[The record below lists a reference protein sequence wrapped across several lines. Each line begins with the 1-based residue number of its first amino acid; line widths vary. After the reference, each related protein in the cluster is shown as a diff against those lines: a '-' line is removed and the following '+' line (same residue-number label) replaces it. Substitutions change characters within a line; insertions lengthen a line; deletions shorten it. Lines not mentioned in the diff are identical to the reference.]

1 MKITLP
7 LIDFGGNEMK
17 SYIVKRTLSAIPLL
31 LLISFLCFVFI
42 NLIPSDP
49 AEVALR
55 VRQTPVITQEAIEQ
69 VREEMGLNDPYL
81 VRYFRW
87 VADCLRL
94 DFGVSY
100 TNPSRTVLGEITRC
114 LPATF
119 TLSMASL
126 VFVIVLSLP
135 IGFLCAVYKDSLFDR
150 VVRGIVFMTTAM
162 PAYWIGLL
170 LIWLVSIKWDLLPTS
185 GSGSIKHLILPAF
198 TVSLTYISTYIR
210 LIRNNMLENM
220 KEDYVLYANA
230 RGLKQRTIL
239 VKHILKNSLHTCIVA
254 IGMSV
259 PQLMAGTIVVEN
271 VFAWPGLGKLC
282 IASIFN
288 RDYPVIQT
296 YVLLIGTLFVV
307 FNLLF
312 DIIQCI
318 ADPRLRREVS

>member
-1 MKITLP
+1 MIL
-7 LIDFGGNEMK
+7 
-17 SYIVKRTLSAIPLL
+17 
-31 LLISFLCFVFI
+31 
-42 NLIPSDP
+42 
-49 AEVALR
+49 
-55 VRQTPVITQEAIEQ
+55 
-69 VREEMGLNDPYL
+69 
-81 VRYFRW
+81 
-87 VADCLRL
+87 
-94 DFGVSY
+94 
-100 TNPSRTVLGEITRC
+100 
-114 LPATF
+114 
-119 TLSMASL
+119 
-126 VFVIVLSLP
+126 LSLP
-135 IGFLCAVYKDSLFDR
+135 IGFFCAVYKNSWFDR

-170 LIWLVSIKWDLLPTS
+170 LIWFISIKLDLLPTS
-185 GSGSIKHLILPAF
+185 GNGGWKHLILPSF

-220 KEDYVLYANA
+220 KEDYVLYANV
-230 RGLKQRTIL
+230 RGLRRRSIL
-239 VKHILKNSLHTCIVA
+239 VRHILKNSLHTCIVA
-254 IGMSV
+254 IGMSI

-282 IASIFN
+282 INSIFN

>member
-1 MKITLP
+1 
-7 LIDFGGNEMK
+7 MK
-17 SYIVKRTLSAIPLL
+17 SYIVKRILSAIPLL
-31 LLISFLCFVFI
+31 LLISFMCFVFI
-42 NLIPSDP
+42 NMIPSDP

-55 VRQTPVITQEAIEQ
+55 VRQTPVITEEAINQ
-69 VREEMGLNDPYL
+69 VREELGLNDPYL

-87 VADCLRL
+87 VMDCLRL

-100 TNPSRTVLGEITRC
+100 TNPSRTVLGEINRC
-114 LPATF
+114 FPATF
-119 TLSMASL
+119 VLSMASL
-126 VFVIVLSLP
+126 VFVIGLSLP
-135 IGFLCAVYKDSLFDR
+135 IGFLCAVYKDSWFDR
-150 VVRGIVFMTTAM
+150 MVRGIVFMTTAM

-170 LIWLVSIKWDLLPTS
+170 LIWLVSIKLDLLPTS
-185 GSGSIKHLILPAF
+185 GNGSLKHLILPSF
-198 TVSLTYISTYIR
+198 TVSLTYISTFIR

-220 KEDYVLYANA
+220 KEDYVLYANV

-239 VKHILKNSLHTCIVA
+239 VRHILKNSLHTSIVA

>member
-1 MKITLP
+1 MR
-7 LIDFGGNEMK
+7 
-17 SYIVKRTLSAIPLL
+17 SYIIKRVLSAIPLL

-55 VRQTPVITQEAIEQ
+55 VRQTPVITEEAINQ

-81 VRYFRW
+81 IRYFRW
-87 VADCLRL
+87 LINCMKL

-119 TLSMASL
+119 ILAMASL
-126 VFVIVLSLP
+126 VFVICLSLP
-135 IGFLCAVYKDSLFDR
+135 IGFLCAVYKDGWFDR
-150 VVRGIVFMTTAM
+150 LVRGVVFMTTAM

-170 LIWLVSIKWDLLPTS
+170 LIWLVSIQWDLLPTS
-185 GSGSIKHLILPAF
+185 GNGSWKHLILPSF

-220 KEDYVLYANA
+220 KEDYVLYANV
-230 RGLKQRTIL
+230 RGLKQSTIL

-312 DIIQCI
+312 DIIQSI
-318 ADPRLRREVS
+318 ADPRLHREVS

>member
-1 MKITLP
+1 
-7 LIDFGGNEMK
+7 MK
-17 SYIVKRTLSAIPLL
+17 SYIIKRTLSAIPLL

-55 VRQTPVITQEAIEQ
+55 VRQTPIISPEAIAQ

-81 VRYFRW
+81 VRYFNW
-87 VADCLRL
+87 LGDCLRL

-114 LPATF
+114 LPATLV
-119 TLSMASL
+119 LSTASL

-135 IGFLCAVYKDSLFDR
+135 IGFFCAVYKDSLFDR

-185 GSGSIKHLILPAF
+185 GSGTLWHLILPSF

-230 RGLKQRTIL
+230 RGLRQRNIL
-239 VKHILKNSLHTCIVA
+239 IRHILKNSLHTCIVA

-282 IASIFN
+282 ITSIFN

-296 YVLLIGTLFVV
+296 YVLLIGSLFVV

-318 ADPRLRREVS
+318 ADPRLQREVS